1 MNQKIAIL
9 IRLANWILD
18 SEHEDLSDLSN
29 GTSRSMQDFNLV
41 PAFKEIFK
49 SLTDL
54 EKEYFLA
61 VIKSGIILTSG
72 NNQMLRNPEGF
83 SHFGY
88 DTFNDITEES
98 VNSFLVKQ
106 LGYPKD
112 WSYHLITKKDYQL
125 AKKLLPFFGSY
136 KITPKIA
143 KQLTDQYGV
152 FDKFD
157 ASKVSA
163 SSKLY
168 RGLHDL
174 SKNLFLSLTKE
185 GRIWNTLRAVSTS
198 RFRPA
203 AVKFASTQ
211 KNSNNILLEINNPE
225 QIGLSFSGLSSFR
238 SEREVIL
245 SAALEVKSWYVEAK
259 AIGTHND
266 RIFNLTIT
274 KDSVKINN
282 KEVPGDIDPL
292 AMLKSISFD
301 EKRKGYPNVWLAS
314 KWGLESFVGKN
325 DTLKT
330 TEILMY
336 VQCDV
341 MKTFKADQ

>member
-18 SEHEDLSDLSN
+18 SEAEDLSRPGSAI
-29 GTSRSMQDFNLV
+29 SRDMQDFNLV
-41 PAFKEIFK
+41 PAFKGIFK

-61 VIKSGIILTSG
+61 VIKSGILLTSG
-72 NNQMLRNPEGF
+72 NNARLRNPDGF
-83 SHFGY
+83 ADDGY
-88 DTFNDITEES
+88 DSFNDIMEPS

-106 LGYPKD
+106 LGYPED
-112 WSYHLITKKDYQL
+112 WSYYPITKKDYQM
-125 AKKLLPFFGSY
+125 ANKLLPFFSSY

-143 KQLTDQYGV
+143 KQLTDQYGA

-157 ASKVSA
+157 ASIVSA

-185 GRIWNTLRAVSTS
+185 GRIWNMLRAVSTS
-198 RFRPA
+198 RFRPSA
-203 AVKFASTQ
+203 MGFASTQ

-266 RIFNLTIT
+266 RTFNLIIT

-282 KEVPGDIDPL
+282 KEVPGDIDTI

-301 EKRKGYPNVWLAS
+301 KERKGYPNVWLAS

-325 DTLKT
+325 DILKT

-336 VQCDV
+336 VQCNV